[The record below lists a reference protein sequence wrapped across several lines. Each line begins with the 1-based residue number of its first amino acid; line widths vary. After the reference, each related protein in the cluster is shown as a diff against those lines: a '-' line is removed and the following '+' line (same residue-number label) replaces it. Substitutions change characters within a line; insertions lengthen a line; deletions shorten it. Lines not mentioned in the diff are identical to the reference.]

1 MIAWTNI
8 ISDKLKDALVPN
20 SLRWQSERTQ
30 IYILDDYE
38 ESKTRILD
46 DEECKT
52 SSIIN
57 NDGDNKYLDS
67 N

>member
-8 ISDKLKDALVPN
+8 ISDKLRDALVPN